1 MIMKKAF
8 VFLVLTMAFSYGLK
22 AQDSFDPDVL
32 LGDAR
37 TLILDGKYI
46 EGRKIA
52 FRALSQYPDYADI
65 LILVGRSYAWE
76 GKNDSASIYLE
87 RAIIASPGYVDGYSA
102 YLDNLSWAEQYAQ
115 ADVVLAKAKDNLGTP
130 LPNELRYK
138 ESRLLY
144 YKEEYTEAYQIAE
157 DLFEKKYKNEDLLDY
172 MQTLQRLRRNNAVGV
187 TYDYDSFQGDISP
200 WNTFSLYGRTR
211 TKLTGTLIARVTQSS
226 RYDANGTLF
235 ELDAYPSL
243 GKKAYAYVNIG
254 GSGASF
260 FPEFRF
266 GTSIYFN
273 LPKAWELEGGFRYL
287 QFSETTYIYTTSLGK
302 YVGNWWFNLRG
313 NLIPGTGNSLGTS
326 ANLQAR
332 YYFKTGEDYFSIQL
346 STGVSP
352 DEETRDP
359 TQLLNSYRARVG
371 YQQLLTSRFMIY
383 GFTGYSRDELGPDR
397 FRNNLN
403 LSLGAE
409 YRF

>member
-1 MIMKKAF
+1 MQKALILL
-8 VFLVLTMAFSYGLK
+8 FLSMALTLSVK

-32 LGDAR
+32 LVDAR
-37 TLILDGKYI
+37 TLILDGNYL

-87 RAIIASPGYVDGYSA
+87 RAIIASPDYEDGYSA
-102 YLDNLSWAEQYAQ
+102 YLDNLSWAEQYDK
-115 ADVVLAKAKDNLGTP
+115 ADTVLAKARQNFGTP
-130 LPNELRYK
+130 LPEGLRYK

-144 YKEEYTEAYQIAE
+144 YKEDYNAAYDIAE

-172 MQTLQRLRRNNAVGV
+172 MQTLQRLRRNNAVGM
-187 TYDYDSFQGDISP
+187 TYDYDSFEGDLTP
-200 WNTFSLYGRTR
+200 WNTFSFYARTR
-211 TKLTGTLIARVTQSS
+211 TNLTGTLIARVTQSS
-226 RYDANGTLF
+226 RFDDNGMLF

-243 GKKAYAYVNIG
+243 GKKAYAYVNVG
-254 GSGASF
+254 GSSASF
-260 FPEFRF
+260 FPDFRL
-266 GTSIYFN
+266 GASVYYN
-273 LPKAWELEGGFRYL
+273 LPKAWEVEGGFRYL
-287 QFSETTYIYTTSLGK
+287 QFAEATYIYTASVGK

-326 ANLQAR
+326 GNLQAR
-332 YYFKTGEDYFSIQL
+332 YYFKTGEDFFSMQL

-359 TQLLNSYRARVG
+359 TQLLNSYRARAG
-371 YQQLLTSRFMIY
+371 YQQLLTDRFMVY
-383 GFTGYSRDELGPDR
+383 AFTGYSRDELGPDR
-397 FRNNLN
+397 FRNNFN
-403 LSLGAE
+403 FSLGVE

>member
-1 MIMKKAF
+1 MTKAF
-8 VFLVLTMAFSYGLK
+8 ILLICSLGFSLGLK

-32 LGDAR
+32 LVDAR
-37 TLILDGKYI
+37 TLILDGKYDA
-46 EGRKIA
+46 GRKIA
-52 FRALSQYPDYADI
+52 FRALAKYPDYADI

-87 RAIIASPGYVDGYSA
+87 RAINVSPEYEDGYAA
-102 YLDNLSWAEQYAQ
+102 YLDNLSWSGQYEQA
-115 ADVVLAKAKDNLGTP
+115 AVVLVKARENLGQP
-130 LPNELRYK
+130 LPTDIRYK

-144 YKEEYTEAYQIAE
+144 YQEDYNAAYDIAE
-157 DLFEKKYKNEDLLDY
+157 ELFEQKYKNENLLGY

-187 TYDYDSFQGDISP
+187 TYDYDTFGGDISP

-211 TKLTGTLIARVTQSS
+211 TNLTGTLIARVTQSA
-226 RYDANGTLF
+226 RFDNNGTLF

-243 GKKAYAYVNIG
+243 GEKAYAYLNIG
-254 GSGASF
+254 GSSASF

-266 GTSIYFN
+266 GASVYYN
-273 LPKAWELEGGFRYL
+273 LPKAWEVDAGFRYL
-287 QFSETTYIYTTSLGK
+287 QFSESTTIYTASLGK

-332 YYFKTGEDYFSIQL
+332 YYFKTGEDFFSMQL

-359 TQLLNSYRARVG
+359 TQLLNSYRARIG
-371 YQQLLTSRFMIY
+371 YQQLVTDRFMIFGY
-383 GFTGYSRDELGPDR
+383 TGYSRDELSLDR

-403 LSLGAE
+403 LSLGVE

>member
-1 MIMKKAF
+1 MVFAF
-8 VFLVLTMAFSYGLK
+8 GAK
-22 AQDSFDPDVL
+22 AQDSFDPDAL
-32 LGDAR
+32 LVDAR

-52 FRALSQYPDYADI
+52 FRALSKYPDYADI

-76 GKNDSASIYLE
+76 GKNDSASIYLD
-87 RAIIASPGYVDGYSA
+87 RAILSAPDYADGYSA
-102 YLDNLSWAEQYAQ
+102 YLDNLSWAEQYDQ
-115 ADVVLAKAKDNLGTP
+115 AEEVLAKAKDNLGQP
-130 LPNELRYK
+130 LPNGLRYK
-138 ESRLLY
+138 ESRLY
-144 YKEEYTEAYQIAE
+144 YYREEYNEAYDIAE
-157 DLFEKKYKNEDLLDY
+157 DLFEKKYKNEALLDY

-187 TYDYDSFQGDISP
+187 TYDYDTFEGDISP

-211 TKLTGTLIARVTQSS
+211 TNLTGTLIARVTQSA
-226 RYDANGTLF
+226 RFDANGTLF

-243 GKKAYAYVNIG
+243 GEKAYAYLNIG
-254 GSGASF
+254 GSSASF

-266 GTSIYFN
+266 GASIYYN
-273 LPKAWELEGGFRYL
+273 LPKAWEVDAGFRYL
-287 QFSETTYIYTTSLGK
+287 QFSETTTIYTASVGK
-302 YVGNWWFNLRG
+302 YVGNWWLNLRG

-326 ANLQAR
+326 GNFQAR
-332 YYFKTGEDYFSIQL
+332 YYFKTGEDFFSIQL

-371 YQQLLTSRFMIY
+371 YQQLITDRFMIY
-383 GFTGYSRDELGPDR
+383 GFSGYSFDELGPDR

-403 LSLGAE
+403 LSFGVE

>member
-1 MIMKKAF
+1 MKKVF
-8 VFLVLTMAFSYGLK
+8 VFLISILAFSIVVK

-32 LGDAR
+32 LADAR
-37 TLILDGKYI
+37 VLILDGKYT

-52 FRALSQYPDYADI
+52 FRALSKYPDYADI

-87 RAIIASPGYVDGYSA
+87 RAIIADPNYEDGYSA
-102 YLDNLSWAEQYAQ
+102 YLDNLSWAEQYDQ
-115 ADVVLAKAKDNLGTP
+115 AEEILRKAKDKLGLP

-138 ESRLLY
+138 ESRLYY
-144 YKEEYTEAYQIAE
+144 YKEEYNEAYEIAE
-157 DLFEKKYKNEDLLDY
+157 DLFEKKYKNEALLVY
-172 MQTLQRLRRNNAVGV
+172 MQTLQRLRRNNAIGI
-187 TYDYDSFQGDISP
+187 TYDYDSFEGDISP
-200 WNTFSLYGRTR
+200 WNTFSFYGRTR
-211 TKLTGTLIARVTQSS
+211 TELTGTLIARVTQSS
-226 RYDANGTLF
+226 RFDDNGTLF

-243 GKKAYAYVNIG
+243 GKKAYAYLNIG
-254 GSGASF
+254 GSSASF

-266 GTSIYFN
+266 GASIYYN
-273 LPKAWELEGGFRYL
+273 LPKAWEIEGGFRYL
-287 QFSETTYIYTTSLGK
+287 QFSETTNIYTASLGK

-332 YYFKTGEDYFSIQL
+332 YYFKTGEDFFSLQL
-346 STGVSP
+346 SSGVSP

-371 YQQLLTSRFMIY
+371 YQQLITHRFMIY
-383 GFTGYSRDELGPDR
+383 GYTGYSRDELGPDR

-403 LSLGAE
+403 FSLGVE

>member
-1 MIMKKAF
+1 MKKALITLIAF
-8 VFLVLTMAFSYGLK
+8 MAFSMFVK

-32 LGDAR
+32 LVDAR
-37 TLILDGKYI
+37 TLILDGDYA

-52 FRALSQYPDYADI
+52 FRALSKYPDYADI

-87 RAIIASPGYVDGYSA
+87 RAILASPGYEDGYSA
-102 YLDNLSWAEQYAQ
+102 YLDNLSWAEQYDKAEE
-115 ADVVLAKAKDNLGTP
+115 VLAKARENLGTT
-130 LPNELRYK
+130 LPNGLKYK

-144 YKEEYTEAYQIAE
+144 YKEDYNAAYEIAE
-157 DLFEKKYKNEDLLDY
+157 ELFEKKYKNENLLDY
-172 MQTLQRLRRNNAVGV
+172 MQTLQRLRRNNAIGV
-187 TYDYDSFQGDISP
+187 TYDYDSFEGDLTP
-200 WNTFSLYGRTR
+200 WNTFSFYGRTR

-226 RYDANGTLF
+226 RFDDNGTLF

-254 GSGASF
+254 GSSASF

-266 GTSIYFN
+266 GASVYYN
-273 LPKAWELEGGFRYL
+273 LPKAWEVEGGFRYL
-287 QFSETTYIYTTSLGK
+287 QFSETTYIYTASLGK
-302 YVGNWWFNLRG
+302 YVSNWWFNLRG

-332 YYFKTGEDYFSIQL
+332 YYFKTGEDFFSLQL

-359 TQLLNSYRARVG
+359 TQLLNSYRARAG
-371 YQQLLTSRFMIY
+371 YQQLITDRFMIY

-397 FRNNLN
+397 FRNNFN
-403 LSLGAE
+403 LSLGVE

>member
-8 VFLVLTMAFSYGLK
+8 VFLLLTIAFSLDLK
-22 AQDSFDPDVL
+22 AQDSFDPDDL
-32 LGDAR
+32 LIDAR
-37 TLILDGKYI
+37 TLILDGKYV

-87 RAIIASPGYVDGYSA
+87 RAIIASPEYIDGYSA

-115 ADVVLAKAKDNLGTP
+115 ADIVLAKAKDNLGTP

-157 DLFEKKYKNEDLLDY
+157 ELFEKKYKNENLLDY
-172 MQTLQRLRRNNAVGV
+172 MQTLQRLKRNNAVGV

-200 WNTFSLYGRTR
+200 WNTFSIYGRTR
-211 TKLTGTLIARVTQSS
+211 TNLTGTLIARVTQSS
-226 RYDANGTLF
+226 RFDGSGTLF

-243 GKKAYAYVNIG
+243 GENAYAYVNIG

-260 FPEFRF
+260 FPNFRF
-266 GTSIYFN
+266 GASIYYS
-273 LPKAWELEGGFRYL
+273 LPKAWEVEGGYRYL
-287 QFSETTYIYTTSLGK
+287 KFSDPTNIYTASVGK
-302 YVGNWWFNLRG
+302 YVGNWWINLRG
-313 NLIPGTGNSLGTS
+313 NLIPSTGNSIGTS

-346 STGVSP
+346 SSGVSP

-403 LSLGAE
+403 LSLGVE

>member
-1 MIMKKAF
+1 MKKALILLF
-8 VFLVLTMAFSYGLK
+8 SIMALSISVQ

-32 LGDAR
+32 LVDAR
-37 TLILDGKYI
+37 TLFLDGKYV

-52 FRALSQYPDYADI
+52 FRALSKYPDYADI

-87 RAIIASPGYVDGYSA
+87 RAIIASPDYEDGYSA
-102 YLDNLSWAEQYAQ
+102 YLDNLSWAEQYDKAEE
-115 ADVVLAKAKDNLGTP
+115 VLAKARVNLGTP
-130 LPNELRYK
+130 LPNGLRYK

-144 YKEEYTEAYQIAE
+144 FQEDYNAAYEIAE
-157 DLFEKKYKNEDLLDY
+157 DLFEKKYKNENLLDY

-187 TYDYDSFQGDISP
+187 TYDYDTFEGDLTP
-200 WNTFSLYGRTR
+200 WNTFSVYARTR
-211 TKLTGTLIARVTQSS
+211 TKLTGTLIGRVTQSS
-226 RYDANGTLF
+226 RFEDNGTLF

-243 GKKAYAYVNIG
+243 GKKAYAYLNVG
-254 GSGASF
+254 GSSASF
-260 FPEFRF
+260 FPDFRF
-266 GTSIYFN
+266 GASVYYN
-273 LPKAWELEGGFRYL
+273 LPKAWEIEGGFRYL
-287 QFSETTYIYTTSLGK
+287 KFADATYIYTASLGK
-302 YVGNWWFNLRG
+302 YVGNWWFNLRS

-332 YYFKTGEDYFSIQL
+332 YYFKTGEDFFSLQL
-346 STGVSP
+346 SSGVSP

-359 TQLLNSYRARVG
+359 TQLLNSYRIRGG
-371 YQQLLTSRFMIY
+371 YQQLVTDRFMIY

-403 LSLGAE
+403 FSLGIE

>member
-1 MIMKKAF
+1 MKKAF
-8 VFLVLTMAFSYGLK
+8 FTLTAFMAFSIFVE
-22 AQDSFDPDVL
+22 AQDSFDPDEL
-32 LGDAR
+32 LVDAR
-37 TLILDGKYI
+37 ELILDDKYI

-52 FRALSQYPDYADI
+52 FRALAKYPDYADI

-102 YLDNLSWAEQYAQ
+102 YLDNLSWAEQYNKAEE
-115 ADVVLAKAKDNLGTP
+115 VLAKARQNLGVP
-130 LPNELRYK
+130 LPDGLQYK

-144 YKEEYTEAYQIAE
+144 YQEDYNGAYRIAE
-157 DLFEKKYKNEDLLDY
+157 DLFKKKYKNENLLDY

-187 TYDYDSFQGDISP
+187 TYDYDSFQGDISS
-200 WNTFSLYGRTR
+200 WNTFSFYARTR
-211 TKLTGTLIARVTQSS
+211 TKLTGTLIGRVTQSS
-226 RYDANGTLF
+226 RFDDNGTLF

-243 GKKAYAYVNIG
+243 GKKAYAYLNFG
-254 GSGASF
+254 GSSASF

-266 GTSIYFN
+266 GASIYYN
-273 LPKAWELEGGFRYL
+273 LPKAWEVEGGFRYL
-287 QFSETTYIYTTSLGK
+287 QFSENTYIYTASVGK

-326 ANLQAR
+326 ANLQTR
-332 YYFKTGEDYFSIQL
+332 YYFKTGEDFFSLQVSSGI
-346 STGVSP
+346 SP

-371 YQQLLTSRFMIY
+371 YQQLVTERFMIY
-383 GFTGYSRDELGPDR
+383 GYSSYSRDELGPDR
-397 FRNNLN
+397 YRNNLN
-403 LSLGAE
+403 LSLGVE